1 MEWFSARARF
11 HSTIGGEEQPDDLCE
26 WVVYL
31 VSGETTDEVGLKAE
45 AIGRGNETSYQ
56 NEDGNLVSWVF
67 EEIEEIQ
74 SLCETDLYDGME
86 VYSRLY
92 RRNGPSE

>member
-11 HSTIGGEEQPDDLCE
+11 HSKVNDEQPDDLCE

-31 VSGETTDEVGLKAE
+31 VCGETADEAGKKA
-45 AIGRGNETSYQ
+45 ATIGRGNETSYY

-74 SLCETDLYDGME
+74 SLCETELYDGME

-92 RRNGPSE
+92 RRHGPSE